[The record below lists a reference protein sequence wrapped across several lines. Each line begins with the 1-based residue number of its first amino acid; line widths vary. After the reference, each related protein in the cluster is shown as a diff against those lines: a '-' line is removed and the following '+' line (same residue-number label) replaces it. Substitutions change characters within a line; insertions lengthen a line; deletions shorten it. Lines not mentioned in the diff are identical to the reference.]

1 MSRENRHGNRTPMRC
16 RIRIWHDSF
25 GEVDVLTRDVS
36 DSGVFLLIQD
46 TEQLPIGAIVK
57 GQIQGMPM
65 EAPVLDMEV
74 MRLAPEG
81 VGLRYCN

>member
-1 MSRENRHGNRTPMRC
+1 MSSEKRHGNRTPMRC

-25 GEVDVLTRDVS
+25 GDMDVITRDVS
-36 DSGVFLLIQD
+36 DTGVFLLIQD

-65 EAPVLDMEV
+65 EAPILDMEV

-81 VGLRYCN
+81 MGLRYCN